1 MRGEPEAG
9 RTIGV
14 GTHIV
19 ECLRINNLIER
30 HGEGFL
36 ARVFSA
42 EEIRY
47 CSSRTQ
53 ATQQYAAFWA
63 AKEATVRA
71 LQIEPPRGMS
81 WKTVELQMRG
91 SGNPTPLLHG
101 PLRLRAEQLGIR
113 AVRISLSHC
122 RTHAV
127 AFAVALG

>member
-1 MRGEPEAG
+1 MMGEPETG

-36 ARVFSA
+36 QRVFSA

-71 LQIEPPRGMS
+71 LQLEPPRGMS
-81 WKTVELQMRG
+81 WKTVELQVRG
-91 SGNPTPLLHG
+91 ASNPVPALHG
-101 PLRLRAEQLGIR
+101 PLRAQAERLG
-113 AVRISLSHC
+113 VRTVRLSLSHC